1 MLLVV
6 IVALIAFVL
15 AVPVP
20 VLSQLCLR
28 VKIDKS
34 ELNKRD
40 DGRALHDL

>member
-1 MLLVV
+1 MVV

-28 VKIDKS
+28 AKIDKP
-34 ELNKRD
+34 EPD
-40 DGRALHDL
+40 Y

>member
-20 VLSQLCLR
+20 ALSQLCLR
-28 VKIDKS
+28 T
-34 ELNKRD
+34 ELD
-40 DGRALHDL
+40 Y